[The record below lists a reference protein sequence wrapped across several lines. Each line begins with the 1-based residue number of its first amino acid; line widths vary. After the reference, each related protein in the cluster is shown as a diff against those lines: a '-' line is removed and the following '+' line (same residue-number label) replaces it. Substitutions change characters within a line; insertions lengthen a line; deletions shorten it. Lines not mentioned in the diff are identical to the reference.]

1 MQGKKRRH
9 YWHDPDIPSRGWGLW
24 SCVSGALLFLVLISA
39 CDEGSNSNSK
49 ILPDTLAN
57 FKQLATAIPV
67 DSLHTRPVHIKG
79 VVTFCYTPWNLL
91 FVQDKTGA
99 FYISPADVHGNIN
112 TGDYVDIHGFPGT
125 WSTGVDSLLVRNL
138 GVSSLPKPEE
148 LSIGHLDQADLNHW
162 VKISGVVRNAK
173 IEQQFLVLEMSD
185 NTDRLVVRVLNHNGA
200 NPASIV
206 GSKITVQGVCALL
219 FDVYGAPKGVQ
230 VFVPG
235 MDQIHTERQGLA
247 ASELPV
253 SSVLSL
259 SSFDMGNRVKLRGS
273 AKYENVGKSLVIK
286 DATGAI
292 QIHGQEIVAVS
303 PGDSIEAV
311 GFLNNSNSEFY
322 IEDANVTKL
331 GLPAVAELDAN
342 LPVLKTVSKI
352 RNLTYSETKKGY
364 PVQLESVITYVDPV
378 WGLLFVQDKT
388 GGTFIKSYKIEPG
401 HFKIGQ
407 KVLVKGKTDRGGFAP
422 NIINAEIQILGDGRL
437 PPDPDLPL
445 SDILSGREDAQW
457 IELTGILKAIKE
469 DSNKEVFLII
479 NTGPQDVEA
488 QIPPNLSEGKK
499 LENLI
504 GSKVR
509 VAGVCGTVTNSRGQ
523 FVGAKIFVPGWDR
536 IHVIQLGSEDPFKLQ
551 LQSISS
557 LLHFSINHRHN
568 HLVHVK
574 GILNWQDP
582 EGNLYIQDETGTA
595 HVISDQKESLQ
606 VGDSVD
612 VVGFEAAGSYNPII
626 EDGRYRRSGHGIPPN
641 PMILDKNNPLNGNM
655 DAGLVKIN
663 ATLLNKVTIAGR
675 QVFTMRFG
683 DLIFNA
689 YLNAESL
696 PTKIASIR
704 NGSKLELK
712 GIYSVKT
719 ELING
724 DIAPHSFQLFLRRPA
739 DIVLLEDA
747 TWWNWKHTLSV
758 LAILVAMM
766 LLALA
771 WVLLLRHKVK
781 EQTIVIREKLDNEE
795 KLKKQ
800 AEAANRAKSE
810 FLANMSHEIR
820 TPMNGIMGMIE
831 LALDTRLTPEQK
843 EYLGMA
849 ETSAHTL
856 LTTINDVLDFSKIE
870 AGKLDLERVPF
881 NLRDLVGSSMKTLA
895 VRAFNKGLE
904 LAIDIDEKTPEAIIG
919 DPVRLNQIL
928 INLVGNALKF
938 TEEGEVVVRIEEA
951 EKSTQN
957 TDAQQLRLHFAVRD
971 TGIGISVEQ
980 QQRIFRAFE
989 QADMSTTRR
998 YGGTGLG
1005 LVISSRLVHLMDG
1018 DIWVESLPGSG
1029 STFHFTATFELDADG
1044 VKQLRLEIPRSHEGL
1059 NVLVVDDNATNCHI
1073 LDRMLKNWG
1082 MNPTVVT
1089 NGADALLLMEEKSN
1103 SEPAF
1108 PLVLLDYHM
1117 PRMDGL
1123 EIAEQIRNRWNSD
1136 KVAIL
1141 LLSSGTQHNFAKR
1154 LQKLE
1159 IASHLVKPII
1169 QSDLFEKIMM
1179 ALGKSADFV
1188 DYRNDSKTRNDGV
1201 RLSRNLNILLAEDNK
1216 VNQTFAVHTLEK
1228 HGHAVEV
1235 AEDGRDVV
1243 AKYRSGNF
1251 DLILMDVQMPGLN
1264 GYEAT
1269 KRIRALEK
1277 NNEHHILIIALTA
1290 WAIKGDKEK
1299 CIESGMDDYLSKPI
1313 RTGEL
1318 YKSISRL
1325 IPELVSVDEE
1335 VEVLI
1340 YHDGEDLSSESE
1352 SAFDQSALM
1361 ELVSGDWIM
1370 LGEMLDIFLSQVP
1383 DYIDTIRD
1391 AIRSEDAEK
1400 LYQRAHA
1407 LKGVTAT
1414 LQSQPSFRITKAL
1427 QDIGESG
1434 DLERA
1439 PELMEKLEREMNRL
1453 TSALSGLKREAEQNG
1468 ANGIEH

>member
-1 MQGKKRRH
+1 MHGKKRRY
-9 YWHDPDIPSRGWGLW
+9 YWHSPEIPGRGWGLW
-24 SCVSGALLFLVLISA
+24 SFVQGALLFLVLISA
-39 CDEGSNSNSK
+39 CDEGNNSNSEV
-49 ILPDTLAN
+49 LPDTLTN
-57 FKQLATAIPV
+57 FKQLAAAIPV
-67 DSLHTRPVHIKG
+67 DSLHTRPIHIKG

-91 FVQDKTGA
+91 FVQDKTDA
-99 FYISPADVHGNIN
+99 FYISPVDVHGNIN

-125 WSTGVDSLLVRNL
+125 WSTGVDSLQIQNL

-148 LSIGHLDQADLNHW
+148 QSIGHLDQADLNHW
-162 VKISGVVRNAK
+162 VKFSGVVRNAR
-173 IEQQFLVLEMSD
+173 IEQQFLVLKMSD
-185 NTDRLVVRVLNHNGA
+185 NTDRLVVRVLNHRGV
-200 NPASIV
+200 NPVSVV
-206 GSKITVQGVCALL
+206 GSRITVEGVCALL
-219 FDVYGAPKGVQ
+219 FDAYGTQKGVQ

-235 MDQIHTERQGLA
+235 MDQVHIDERGLA
-247 ASELPV
+247 ASELPA

-259 SSFDMGNRVKLRGS
+259 SSADVGSRVKLKGI

-286 DATGAI
+286 DVTGAI
-292 QIHGQEIVAVS
+292 QIHGQEIVAAS

-311 GFLNNSNSEFY
+311 GFLNHTNTELY
-322 IEDANVTKL
+322 VEDADVTKIWSRTEPYS
-331 GLPAVAELDAN
+331 GSN
-342 LPVLKTVSKI
+342 LPILKTVSKI
-352 RNLTYSETKKGY
+352 RNLTYNETKKGY
-364 PVQLESVITYVDPV
+364 PVQLASVVTYVDPV
-378 WGLLFVQDKT
+378 WGMLFVQDKT
-388 GGTFIKSYKIEPG
+388 GGIFILSNKIEPG

-407 KVLVKGKTDRGGFAP
+407 RVFVKGNTDPGGFAP
-422 NIINAEIQILGDGRL
+422 NIINAEIRILGDGHL
-437 PPDPDLPL
+437 PSDPDLPL

-457 IELTGILKAIKE
+457 VELTGTLKAIRD
-469 DSNKEVFLII
+469 DSNKEVFLTI
-479 NTGPQDVEA
+479 NTGPVDVEA

-504 GSKVR
+504 GSKIR

-523 FVGAKIFVPGWDR
+523 FVGVKIFVPGWDR
-536 IHVIQLGSEDPFKLQ
+536 IHVLEQGPQDPFKLQ

-557 LLHFSINHRHN
+557 LLHFSINQRHN

-582 EGNLYIQDETGTA
+582 DGNLYIQDETGTA
-595 HVISDQKESLQ
+595 HVITDQKGSLQ
-606 VGDSVD
+606 VGDSVN

-626 EDGRYRRSGHGIPPN
+626 EDGRYRKSGQGSPPD

-655 DAGLVKIN
+655 DAGLVKMK
-663 ATLLNKVTIAGR
+663 ATLLNEVAIAGR

-689 YLNAESL
+689 YLNTESL
-696 PTKIASIR
+696 PRHIASIR
-704 NGSKLELK
+704 NGSILQLT
-712 GIYSVKT
+712 GIYSAKT

-724 DIAPHSFQLFLRRPA
+724 DITPHSFQLFLRRPA
-739 DIVLLEDA
+739 DIMLLEDA
-747 TWWNWKHTLSV
+747 PWWNWRHTLSV
-758 LAILVAMM
+758 LAVLLAMILM
-766 LLALA
+766 ALA

-781 EQTIVIREKLDNEE
+781 EQTILIREKLNNEE

-856 LTTINDVLDFSKIE
+856 LSTINDVLDFSKIE
-870 AGKLDLERVPF
+870 AGKLDLELVPF
-881 NLRDLVGSSMKTLA
+881 NLRELVGATMKTLA

-904 LAIDIDEKTPEAIIG
+904 LAIDIDERTPETIIG

-938 TEEGEVVVRIEEA
+938 TEEGEVVIRVEEA
-951 EKSTQN
+951 EKSTQD
-957 TDAQQLRLHFAVRD
+957 TGEQEAKLHFAVRD
-971 TGIGISVEQ
+971 TGIGISEEQ

-989 QADMSTTRR
+989 QADMSTTRK

-1018 DIWVESLPGSG
+1018 DIWVESIPGSG
-1029 STFHFTATFELDADG
+1029 STFHFTATFDVDTDG
-1044 VKQLRLEIPRSHEGL
+1044 VNQPRLEIPRSHKGL
-1059 NVLVVDDNATNCHI
+1059 NVLVVDDNATNRHI

-1082 MNPTVVT
+1082 MNPTLAT
-1089 NGADALLLMEEKSN
+1089 NGADAVLLMEEKSD

-1117 PRMDGL
+1117 PRMDGI
-1123 EIAEQIRNRWNSD
+1123 EVAEQIRKRWNSD

-1141 LLSSGTQHNFAKR
+1141 LLSSVTQHNFSKR

-1179 ALGKSADFV
+1179 VLGKPADFV
-1188 DYRNDSKTRNDGV
+1188 NYRNDAKTMNDGF
-1201 RLSRNLNILLAEDNK
+1201 RLSRTLKILLAEDNK
-1216 VNQTFAVHTLEK
+1216 VNQTFAVRTLEK
-1228 HGHAVEV
+1228 HGHEIQVV
-1235 AEDGRDVV
+1235 EDGRDVIT
-1243 AKYRSGNF
+1243 KYRRGDF
-1251 DLILMDVQMPGLN
+1251 DLILMDVQMPGMN

-1269 KRIRALEK
+1269 RRIRALEK
-1277 NNEHHILIIALTA
+1277 DSESRIPIIALTA
-1290 WAIKGDKEK
+1290 RAIKGDKEK
-1299 CIESGMDDYLSKPI
+1299 CIEAGMDDYLSKPI
-1313 RTGEL
+1313 RTSDL
-1318 YKSISRL
+1318 YESISTL
-1325 IPELVSVDEE
+1325 MPELVSVEE
-1335 VEVLI
+1335 EAGVLVSD
-1340 YHDGEDLSSESE
+1340 DGKEIGSESE
-1352 SAFDQSALM
+1352 PPFDQSALM

-1383 DYIDTIRD
+1383 DYLDTIRD
-1391 AIRSEDAEK
+1391 AIRSADAEK
-1400 LYQRAHA
+1400 LHQRAHA
-1407 LKGVTAT
+1407 LKGVVAT
-1414 LQSQPSFRITKAL
+1414 LQSQPSFRVTKEL
-1427 QDIGESG
+1427 QEIGESG
-1434 DLERA
+1434 ELERA
-1439 PELMEKLEREMNRL
+1439 PELMEKLEREINRL
-1453 TSALSGLKREAEQNG
+1453 TSALSRLKREAVQNG
-1468 ANGIEH
+1468 ASNIER